1 MESEQ
6 RDELN
11 GVQCM
16 SVSEKTHDLPART
29 QSASEHNSSKK
40 KFFGVGGMCDFRM
53 F

>member
-29 QSASEHNSSKK
+29 QKRIRTQQQQKK
-40 KFFGVGGMCDFRM
+40 VFWCWWDV
-53 F
+53 